1 MVAPAQLRTKQGE
14 MSEGQRGRASEATA
28 GDVRGRAG
36 LPPPKYVRNKGEMS
50 EGQRGHL
57 PAAKPPSSRGKPG
70 SREAGRQGHART
82 ASNAD
87 HPSRSRKPPHR
98 KPRFTDSPPG
108 EHQEGVQRSDG
119 INAADHQLSIS
130 QSSKMT
136 ARVSPNKNNR
146 PRKALANSPFT
157 VTSSPMSTD
166 AILRLVVNL
175 HSTYRSSANVNG
187 GST

>member
-1 MVAPAQLRTKQGE
+1 MVAPARGGNVRRTKGARERSDSGGCPRQGRVAPAMRGKCPKDKGGTSPLQNHRHPGE
-14 MSEGQRGRASEATA
+14 SRDPEGQRRRA
-28 GDVRGRAG
+28 
-36 LPPPKYVRNKGEMS
+36 
-50 EGQRGHL
+50 H
-57 PAAKPPSSRGKPG
+57 SRTI
-70 SREAGRQGHART
+70 SIT
-82 ASNAD
+82 D
-87 HPSRSRKPPHR
+87 HPFRSRKPPLR
-98 KPRFTDSPPG
+98 KAHFTPHPLAGDY
-108 EHQEGVQRSDG
+108 EGVQCSDS

-187 GST
+187 SST

>member
-1 MVAPAQLRTKQGE
+1 MVAPARGGNVRRTKGARERSDSGGCPRQGRVAPA
-14 MSEGQRGRASEATA
+14 MRGKCPKDKGGTSPLQNHRHPGGKAGIQRGNGDGPTPELSQLPTIHSGRANLPFEKPISPLTDLA
-28 GDVRGRAG
+28 GD
-36 LPPPKYVRNKGEMS
+36 Y
-50 EGQRGHL
+50 
-57 PAAKPPSSRGKPG
+57 
-70 SREAGRQGHART
+70 
-82 ASNAD
+82 
-87 HPSRSRKPPHR
+87 
-98 KPRFTDSPPG
+98 
-108 EHQEGVQRSDG
+108 EGVQCSDS

-187 GST
+187 SST